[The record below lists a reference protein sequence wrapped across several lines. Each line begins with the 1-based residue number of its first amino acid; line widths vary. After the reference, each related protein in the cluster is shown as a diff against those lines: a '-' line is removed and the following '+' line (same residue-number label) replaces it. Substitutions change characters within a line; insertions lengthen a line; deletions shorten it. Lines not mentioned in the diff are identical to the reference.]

1 MKPIPDPQKQSEE
14 WAHATLRDLP
24 PRRAPRSLEERVLAE
39 VQRRAALPWWRRSF
53 THWPVLAK
61 ASFVLFCAA
70 VVRLLLTAGVWAK
83 AGFDPMQ
90 FRTVFAAPL
99 AWFDNV
105 ITVITAA
112 SGFCDIM
119 IRSIPSLWIYGGLVV
134 FAAMYATLFGL
145 GAAAYKALQ
154 ARD

>member
-1 MKPIPDPQKQSEE
+1 MKPIPDSQKQIEE

-24 PRRAPRSLEERVLAE
+24 SRRAPRSLEERVLAE

-53 THWPVLAK
+53 SHWPVLAQ
-61 ASFVLFCAA
+61 ASFFLFCAA
-70 VVRLLLTAGVWAK
+70 VVRLVLAAGAWAN
-83 AGFDPMQ
+83 AGFDPTQ
-90 FRTVFAAPL
+90 FRAALAAPL
-99 AWFDNV
+99 AWFDNL
-105 ITVITAA
+105 ITIVSAA

-119 IRSIPSLWIYGGLVV
+119 IRSIPSLWIYGGMVV
-134 FAAMYATLFGL
+134 FATMYATLFGL